1 MVTDLDLSLTNV
13 KKEIERVKKEI
24 KKTKDEN
31 TRLSQE
37 NLKLT
42 REHEKLVEK
51 KKDMD
56 AKIERSMNTNTD
68 YVAKSIGL
76 KLDMDKMQEA
86 INAGKALI
94 YILRNKSDKKVDLT
108 FFSNPKNAINHE
120 TFKILRSS
128 LLNIILI
135 EFKGEVSLVEFS
147 SREKMKIIDGDSIEA
162 AEEII
167 KLGQEAINEIAE
179 YNTIRNQYE
188 TDYEGYFTDP
198 CEGKVKIS
206 KKLSDILRIRTDLIY
221 KKVLNGKLSKQLT
234 TVTHTMTTTEF
245 PMTTLIYGIPGEVMV
260 PYDSLT
266 KSLKENLK
274 NFGIIDLNNKEMIT
288 ISTCDA
294 LNYFTMELCDPE
306 FGKEMRKRYRE
317 SMDRVGRS
325 QVPLHDDQPGFKL
338 TPIGKK

>member
-86 INAGKALI
+86 INAGKALT
-94 YILRNKSDKKVDLT
+94 YILRNESEGKVDLT

-120 TFKILRSS
+120 TFKKLRSS
-128 LLNIILI
+128 LLKIILI
-135 EFKGEVSLVEFS
+135 EFKEEVSLVEFS

-206 KKLSDILRIRTDLIY
+206 
-221 KKVLNGKLSKQLT
+221 
-234 TVTHTMTTTEF
+234 
-245 PMTTLIYGIPGEVMV
+245 
-260 PYDSLT
+260 
-266 KSLKENLK
+266 
-274 NFGIIDLNNKEMIT
+274 NF
-288 ISTCDA
+288 
-294 LNYFTMELCDPE
+294 
-306 FGKEMRKRYRE
+306 
-317 SMDRVGRS
+317 
-325 QVPLHDDQPGFKL
+325 
-338 TPIGKK
+338 